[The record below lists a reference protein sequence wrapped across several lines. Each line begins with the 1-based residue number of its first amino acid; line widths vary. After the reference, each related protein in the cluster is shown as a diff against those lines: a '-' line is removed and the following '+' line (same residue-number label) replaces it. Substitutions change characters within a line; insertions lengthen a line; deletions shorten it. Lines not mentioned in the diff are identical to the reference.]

1 MNKRTTGTPL
11 SATDLA
17 STTRT
22 VIDPQGALRISIQ
35 LVYSDAAPSA
45 AVIAAA
51 DVDATDNTF
60 TKAGHGFVTG
70 LKVAATTSGTLPD
83 PLTATNYYVI
93 KVDDDTFKV
102 AASLSN
108 AEAGT
113 AINLTDAGV
122 GNTTFTPAASAGN
135 VAKIQ
140 ASNDGVNWVD
150 VSGDTVTIATASG
163 SKMYNYPNLCNRYL
177 CVLYTPSAGQVNLA
191 IHTNMLT
198 QT

>member
-17 STTRT
+17 STTRI
-22 VIDPQGALRISIQ
+22 VIDPQGALKCSIQ
-35 LVYSDAAPSA
+35 VNYSDAAPSA
-45 AVIAAA
+45 AVINET
-51 DVDATDNTF
+51 DVDATANTF

-70 LKVAATTSGTLPD
+70 LKVAATTDGTLPA

-93 KVDDDTFKV
+93 KVDADTFKV
-102 AASLSN
+102 ASSLSD

-113 AINLTDAGV
+113 AVNISDVGV
-122 GNTTFTPAASAGN
+122 DNTTFTPATSAGN

-150 VSGDTVTIATASG
+150 VSGDTVTITTSAG

-177 CVLYTPSAGQVNLA
+177 AVLYTPSAGQVNLA